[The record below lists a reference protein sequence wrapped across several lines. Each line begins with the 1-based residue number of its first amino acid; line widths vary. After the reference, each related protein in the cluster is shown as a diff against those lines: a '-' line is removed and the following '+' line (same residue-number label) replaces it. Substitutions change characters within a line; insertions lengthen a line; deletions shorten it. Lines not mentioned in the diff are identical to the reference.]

1 MEVEAQTEKASPK
14 LNNSRRRYSLAEKIR
29 YLDEAAMPGNSIS
42 LVSRKH
48 GIAVSALWRWRQLRE
63 TGGMTGIK
71 SGEPV
76 VAESEA
82 AELRAKVKR
91 LQQLLGEKEED
102 IAVLKDAIAIM
113 REKKLLSPA
122 ALSKLEGIL

>member
-1 MEVEAQTEKASPK
+1 MEVEAQTEKTTPK
-14 LNNSRRRYSLAEKIR
+14 HNNSRRRYSLAEKIR

-48 GIAVSALWRWRQLRE
+48 GIAASALWRWRQLRE